1 VRSGLLAS
9 VPRGTAS
16 QGVEKRGGVRLLYS
30 GPHRLAWLRIRHFRY
45 SARRAARPSGQRP
58 DAPHPTPDRS
68 PVAIQP
74 ERVAEHAEAGES
86 GTAEPPSSRASPAVY
101 SSSAMPMR
109 GVLVIA
115 RLPSG
120 QPARP
125 RLCGTGRG
133 RREGLS
139 EIRLYTNEA
148 MTENL
153 AYYPRNGYTETQ
165 RAQQDGFS
173 RVYFRK
179 CLDS

>member
-1 VRSGLLAS
+1 M
-9 VPRGTAS
+9 
-16 QGVEKRGGVRLLYS
+16 EKRGAVRLLYS

-58 DAPHPTPDRS
+58 DAPHPAPDRS

-133 RREGLS
+133 RREGYCRVNS
-139 EIRLYTNEA
+139 QAASAQVRQSAVRITMYRTVHHQD
-148 MTENL
+148 L
-153 AYYPRNGYTETQ
+153 AAWLPLWP
-165 RAQQDGFS
+165 S
-173 RVYFRK
+173 RTAGWA
-179 CLDS
+179 